1 MSSHKDMLSRL
12 GCNHA
17 HVYWFK
23 RNGAVVA
30 RQGAYWSDK
39 ELYLLAI
46 MQRYG
51 ESILVAAYFLMRS
64 TGGIAAR
71 REVLKPYMAKPCL
84 HSNAIYTWRY
94 TRHGQHKRY

>member
-1 MSSHKDMLSRL
+1 MTSHKDMLSRL
-12 GCNHA
+12 GCSHA
-17 HVYWFK
+17 HVYWVK
-23 RNGAVVA
+23 RNGAVVE
-30 RQGAYWSDK
+30 RQGAYWSIH

-51 ESILVAAYFLMRS
+51 ESILVASHFFMRS

-84 HSNAIYTWRY
+84 HSNAIHTWRY
-94 TRHGQHKRY
+94 TRHGQHKRH